1 MKEVEDIM
9 KTNKRKVF
17 SSSIGLLALF
27 LIGSAFSAPLSNSK
41 SDTTTNSAVVTKK
54 NAKPS
59 ISNVSKKT
67 TKKAAKKDTKQND
80 NDAKQVVAQGAK
92 TESASQNSG
101 NYLSRIA
108 SISPSKIKTA
118 AGNEN
123 QAAQLIQ
130 SQSGMSQV
138 QSQKVAQELFTNSQY
153 TSLRNDLS
161 SGNWIGAYQQ
171 YQTLSNNGA
180 ISQLEQA
187 AKN

>member
-27 LIGSAFSAPLSNSK
+27 LIGSAFSAPLSN